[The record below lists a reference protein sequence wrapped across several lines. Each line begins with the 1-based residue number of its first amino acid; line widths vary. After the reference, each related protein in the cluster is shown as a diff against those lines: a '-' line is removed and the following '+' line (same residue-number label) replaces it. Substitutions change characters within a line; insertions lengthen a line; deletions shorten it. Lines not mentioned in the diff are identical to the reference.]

1 MFFTV
6 GIEEPCEENIAYGLS
21 IPAFDK
27 YGYGCVSA
35 ADQQADIPIMAREAI
50 LTIIEEMLLS
60 GSHSLEE
67 ITDEGVTTYSKNTE
81 YLHCNTW
88 FMLDVELSSFEG
100 KQQRLNITLP
110 DILVKRIDG
119 FVAGHRFDYKDRS
132 HFLAQ
137 AARRELANRLVKTE
151 NPRDT
156 Q

>member
-6 GIEEPCEENIAYGLS
+6 GIEEPREANTAYGLS

-27 YGYGCVSA
+27 YGYGCISA
-35 ADQQADIPIMAREAI
+35 ADEQADIPIMAREAI

-60 GSHSLEE
+60 GTHSIED
-67 ITDEGVTTYSKNTE
+67 ITDEGVAAYSKCTE

-88 FMLDVELSSFEG
+88 LMLDIELSSFEG

-119 FVAGHRFDYKDRS
+119 FLAGHRSDYKDRS

-137 AARRELANRLVKTE
+137 AARRELANRLVKI
-151 NPRDT
+151 
-156 Q
+156 